1 MPKPRALVLL
11 AIGTAKRAAPIS
23 RAITECAAGIIRLF
37 SAVPM
42 LRIFAALL
50 AAGLL
55 SAARAD
61 PPQPPPVAAR
71 AWLLL
76 DASSGQVIA
85 SRNSDERVEP
95 ASLAKLMTAYLAFSA
110 LGNKTLSLSQ
120 TVPVSVR
127 AWRAGGSRMFIE
139 PKKPVTVEE
148 LLHGLIVQSGNDACI
163 ALAEAIGGSEEA
175 FVQMMNGMAKRLD
188 MKNTHFTNSSGLP
201 DPRQYSTAGDLALL
215 AAALI
220 RDFPDRYRIYS
231 EREYS
236 YNNITQQNRN
246 RLLWLDPN
254 VDGVKTGQTEGAGY
268 CLIAS
273 AKRGARRL
281 LSVVLG
287 TASAAL
293 RVQESQKLLNYGFQ
307 HYDGVRLYQKD
318 EAISTLHVWKGS
330 NSKLKA
336 GVASDLFVTIPKG
349 SADRLKAELVSRQ
362 PLIAPLSSGQRV
374 ATLHISLDGKPFGE
388 YPVVALENVAVAGFF
403 VRAWD
408 SMRLW
413 IR

>member
-1 MPKPRALVLL
+1 MP
-11 AIGTAKRAAPIS
+11 
-23 RAITECAAGIIRLF
+23 
-37 SAVPM
+37 
-42 LRIFAALL
+42 RIFAVLL
-50 AAGLL
+50 AAGLV
-55 SAARAD
+55 STARAD
-61 PPQPPPVAAR
+61 PPQPPAVTAR

-76 DASSGQVIA
+76 DASSGQAIA
-85 SRNSDERVEP
+85 SRNPEERVEP
-95 ASLAKLMTAYLAFSA
+95 ASLAKIMSAYIAFSA
-110 LGNKTLSLSQ
+110 LRNKTLSLSQ

-175 FVQMMNGMAKRLD
+175 FVQLMNGEAQRLD

-201 DPRQYSTAGDLALL
+201 EPQQYSTAGDLALL

-220 RDFPDRYRIYS
+220 RDFPEYYGIYS
-231 EREYS
+231 RREYS

-254 VDGVKTGQTEGAGY
+254 VDGMKTGHTEGAGY

-273 AKRGARRL
+273 ARRGARRL

-307 HYDGVRLYQKD
+307 HYDGVRLYQKG
-318 EAISTLHVWKGS
+318 EAIGTLHVWKGS
-330 NSKLKA
+330 SSVLKA

-349 SADRLKAELVSRQ
+349 SADRLSAELVSRQ
-362 PLIAPLSSGQRV
+362 PLVAPLSSGQRV
-374 ATLHISLDGKPFGE
+374 ATLHVSLEGKPFGE
-388 YPVVALENVAVAGFF
+388 YPVVALENIAMAGFF

-408 SMRLW
+408 SVRLW
-413 IR
+413 LR